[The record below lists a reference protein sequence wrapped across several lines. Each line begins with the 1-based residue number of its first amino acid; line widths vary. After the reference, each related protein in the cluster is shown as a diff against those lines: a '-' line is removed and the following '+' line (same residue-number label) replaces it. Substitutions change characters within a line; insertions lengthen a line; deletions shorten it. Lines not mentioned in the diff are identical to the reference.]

1 MDILIYEHFLG
12 EDFKRNTSPLI
23 LNEAKLITDFL
34 IEDLKSEYTES
45 KISLLINKKN
55 KNFLKKKKMYFKKL
69 RKQFNSR
76 FM

>member
-1 MDILIYEHFLG
+1 MDILIYEFFLG

-55 KNFLKKKKMYFKKL
+55 KNFLKKKKMYF
-69 RKQFNSR
+69 
-76 FM
+76 